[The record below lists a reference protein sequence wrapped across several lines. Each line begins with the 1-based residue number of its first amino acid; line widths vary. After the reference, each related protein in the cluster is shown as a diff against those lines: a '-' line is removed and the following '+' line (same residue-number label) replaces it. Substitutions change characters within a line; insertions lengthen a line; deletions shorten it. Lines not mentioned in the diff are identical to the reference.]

1 VIDLH
6 STVMSSQIV
15 FETKIAIIV
24 RDDLPIWQKLNL
36 TAFVTSGI
44 AHLAPEA
51 VGQPYEDA
59 DGTKYAP
66 MLGQPV
72 LVFATD
78 HDGLARVLDRALRR
92 GIVPAVY
99 TDDLFATGND
109 IDNRA
114 AVATVPRAELNLA
127 GIAVRAPRRDVDKI
141 TKGLPLH
148 R

>member
-1 VIDLH
+1 
-6 STVMSSQIV
+6 
-15 FETKIAIIV
+15 
-24 RDDLPIWQKLNL
+24 
-36 TAFVTSGI
+36 
-44 AHLAPEA
+44 
-51 VGQPYEDA
+51 
-59 DGTKYAP
+59 
-66 MLGQPV
+66 V

-78 HDGLARVLDRALRR
+78 RDGLARSLDRALRR

-99 TDDLFATGND
+99 TEDLFATGND

-127 GIAVRAPRRDVDKI
+127 GVALRAPRRDVDKI